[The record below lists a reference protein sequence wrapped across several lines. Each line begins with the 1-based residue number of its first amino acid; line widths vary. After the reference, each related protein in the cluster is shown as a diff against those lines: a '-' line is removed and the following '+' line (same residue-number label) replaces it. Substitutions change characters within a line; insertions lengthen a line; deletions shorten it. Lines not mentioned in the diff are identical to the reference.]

1 MFVFIKNNAYLFYVY
16 YNACKLEFKK
26 RPLSLDLW
34 LYLRKCMRK
43 NIPKAFHSSYLRKM
57 PCNCD
62 IARSTHY
69 GGFVGSPLR
78 NIILSIDV

>member
-1 MFVFIKNNAYLFYVY
+1 MHICFMYIIMHVNWSL
-16 YNACKLEFKK
+16 KK